1 MSLDQLLEWIPAGG
15 PEEALARQV
24 EFDRLPR
31 HVAIIM
37 DGNGRWAGERHLPR
51 VEGHRAG
58 VDAVRDVVESS
69 ARLGLEVLTLYA
81 FSVENWKRPAAEVS
95 TLMMLLKRYL
105 RPRACHAAA
114 QQHPLQRDRPRRRAL
129 ARRAHGTARRGAEDG
144 EEHRHALQHRAQLR
158 RAHGDRRRGAARDGV
173 RRQSR
178 TTSTR
183 IASPASSTR
192 RASRIPI
199 C

>member
-58 VDAVRDVVESS
+58 VDSVRDVVETS

-81 FSVENWKRPAAEVS
+81 FSVENWKRPATEVRS
-95 TLMMLLKRYL
+95 
-105 RPRACHAAA
+105 
-114 QQHPLQRDRPRRRAL
+114 
-129 ARRAHGTARRGAEDG
+129 
-144 EEHRHALQHRAQLR
+144 EEHTSELQ
-158 RAHGDRRRGAARDGV
+158 
-173 RRQSR
+173 
-178 TTSTR
+178 
-183 IASPASSTR
+183 SPCNLVCRLLLEKKTLYR
-192 RASRIPI
+192 PI
-199 C
+199 LI